1 MCINGTVGFNKSNDQ
16 ISNIKALPT
25 VIDFI
30 FYFPLLSHL
39 IHASYAHVAY
49 NIALV
54 VSPFE
59 ATRIKKMNQNILLDV
74 CRFDCVYSS

>member
-30 FYFPLLSHL
+30 FFPLLSHL
-39 IHASYAHVAY
+39 IHISYAHVTY

-54 VSPFE
+54 VVSPIE
-59 ATRIKKMNQNILLDV
+59 TARKKMNQNILPDV
-74 CRFDCVYSS
+74 F